1 MHGISLMSVKET
13 EGVVEALAQT
23 KKYEKQSKLKK
34 VLKNVIE
41 ITAGGD
47 YIFVCLRHTFKFH
60 HKNTKLS
67 NCLH

>member
-23 KKYEKQSKLKK
+23 NKYKKQTRLKK

-47 YIFVCLRHTFKFH
+47 YICIFEADLYIPP
-60 HKNTKLS
+60 
-67 NCLH
+67 